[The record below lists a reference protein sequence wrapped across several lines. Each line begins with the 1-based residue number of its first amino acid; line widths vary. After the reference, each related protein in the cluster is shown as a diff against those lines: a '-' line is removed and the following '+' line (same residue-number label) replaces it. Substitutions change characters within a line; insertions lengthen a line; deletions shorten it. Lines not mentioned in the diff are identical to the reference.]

1 MGVLS
6 KRPSLSQGLCLPW
19 VERSR
24 DPGKLVRVIARS
36 AAARIAAS
44 VVLAGALLVG
54 TTGCTFIATQAT
66 LIQYDPSDGI
76 GATVGTIDIRNAFA
90 LINEDEDAV
99 SLVLTF
105 VNTNDRSA
113 NMKLQFESA
122 GEKVTVTKP
131 LDGNAVTTYGTTPEE
146 TQIVVT
152 EPGVKAGELFPVYF
166 QYGDNEGVELL
177 LPVLTA
183 DNDAHYEDLLPR

>member
-6 KRPSLSQGLCLPW
+6 KRPSLSQGLYLPL

-54 TTGCTFIATQAT
+54 TTGCTFISEQAT
-66 LIQYDPSDGI
+66 LIRYDPSDGI
-76 GATVGTIDIRNAFA
+76 GASVGSIDVRNAFA
-90 LINEDEDAV
+90 LISEDGEAL

-105 VNTNDRSA
+105 VNPGDRSA

-122 GEKVTVTKP
+122 GEKITVTKP
-131 LDGNAVTTYGTTPEE
+131 LDGNEVTTYGTTAEE

-152 EPGVKAGELFPVYF
+152 QPGVKGGDLYPVYF
-166 QYGDNEGVELL
+166 QYGDNEGVQLL

-183 DNDAHYEDLLPR
+183 DNNPHYEELLPR

>member
-6 KRPSLSQGLCLPW
+6 KRPSLSQGLYLPL

-54 TTGCTFIATQAT
+54 TTGCTFISEQAT
-66 LIQYDPSDGI
+66 LIRYDPSDGI
-76 GATVGTIDIRNAFA
+76 GASVGSIDVRNAFA
-90 LINEDEDAV
+90 LINEDGDAL

-105 VNTNDRSA
+105 VNPGDRSA

-122 GEKVTVTKP
+122 GEKITVTKP
-131 LDGNAVTTYGTTPEE
+131 LDGNEVTTYGTTAEE

-152 EPGVKAGELFPVYF
+152 QPGVKGGDLYPVYF
-166 QYGDNEGVELL
+166 QYGDNEGVQLL

-183 DNDAHYEDLLPR
+183 DNNPHYEELLPR